1 MKRDKSLIQK
11 FIVWAIGTLSILAIA
26 PEANAAQEIVFRY
39 GILRQRLSVVELTK
53 FAQTGEISPVLERYL
68 QRTNSKP
75 EEVREVLNRPVAV
88 SQSTLDKG
96 LNNPVAN
103 LLLDELGKMIQTP
116 NDEGNREA
124 LRTALITSTEKDSQL
139 SILEVIQN
147 YPTDEIHLDVMRAIK
162 TYNRISKY
170 QKPVQEALDKAG
182 PLREI
187 LQKQGINLPD
197 FLK

>member
-1 MKRDKSLIQK
+1 MLGIG
-11 FIVWAIGTLSILAIA
+11 AIAAASMLAIV
-26 PEANAAQEIVFRY
+26 PQANASEEIVFRY

-53 FAQTGEISPVLERYL
+53 FAQTGEKSPVLERYL
-68 QRTNSKP
+68 QRTNSNP
-75 EEVREVLNRPVAV
+75 EEVRQVLNQPVEI

-96 LNNPVAN
+96 LNNSVAN

-124 LRTALITSTEKDSQL
+124 LRTALISSTAQDNKL
-139 SILEVIQN
+139 TVLEVIQN
-147 YPTDEIHLDVMRAIK
+147 YPTDEIHLDVKRAIR
-162 TYNRISKY
+162 TYNQVSKY
-170 QKPVQEALDKAG
+170 QKPVQNVLEKAG

-187 LQKQGINLPD
+187 LKNQGINVPD